1 MFHAAVFSKK
11 NLRTKPY
18 GLANRFRDD
27 RADSTFAGVAIGS
40 RPARLTAGFTM
51 IEMMFVILLALVMAA
66 MAIPATRS
74 AMATMD
80 LNAAVDSVE
89 GAIQATRYQA
99 IMHGYPYQVAF
110 NNTTNT
116 FQVLSEVPPATT
128 FSNVDG
134 AVPISGDPVTLSAS
148 PTYQF
153 KANGSV
159 SAVTGTMSFSVS
171 YKGATKTLTVSNYG
185 SIKVQ

>member
-1 MFHAAVFSKK
+1 M
-11 NLRTKPY
+11 
-18 GLANRFRDD
+18 G
-27 RADSTFAGVAIGS
+27 
-40 RPARLTAGFTM
+40 
-51 IEMMFVILLALVMAA
+51 A
-66 MAIPATRS
+66 MAIPATLS

-80 LNAAVDSVE
+80 LNAAVDSAE
-89 GAIQATRYQA
+89 GAIQAARYQA

-153 KANGSV
+153 KANGSI
-159 SAVTGTMSFSVS
+159 SAVAGTMSFSVS
-171 YKGATKTLTVSNYG
+171 YKGTTKTLTVSNYG

>member
-1 MFHAAVFSKK
+1 MFQLTVFLLK
-11 NLRTKPY
+11 NNPRTKRC
-18 GLANRFRDD
+18 GLNAPTR
-27 RADSTFAGVAIGS
+27 SG
-40 RPARLTAGFTM
+40 PAHSMAGFTL
-51 IEMMFVILLALVMAA
+51 IEMMFVILLALVMGA
-66 MAIPATRS
+66 MAIPATQS

-110 NNTTNT
+110 NNTNNT

-128 FSNVDG
+128 FSDVNG
-134 AVPISGDPVTLSAS
+134 GVPVSGDPVTLSAS

-159 SAVTGTMSFSVS
+159 SAVAGAMSFSVS
-171 YKGATKTLTVSNYG
+171 YKGTTKTLTVSNYG
-185 SIKVQ
+185 SITIQ

>member
-1 MFHAAVFSKK
+1 
-11 NLRTKPY
+11 
-18 GLANRFRDD
+18 
-27 RADSTFAGVAIGS
+27 
-40 RPARLTAGFTM
+40 M
-51 IEMMFVILLALVMAA
+51 IEMLFVILLALVMGA
-66 MAIPATRS
+66 MAIPATLS
-74 AMATMD
+74 AMARMD

-89 GAIQATRYQA
+89 GAIQSARYQA

-110 NNTTNT
+110 NSTTNT

-128 FSNVDG
+128 FSNVNS
-134 AVPISGDPVTLSAS
+134 AVPISGDPITLSAS

-159 SAVTGTMSFSVS
+159 AAVAGTMSFSVS
-171 YKGATKTLTVSNYG
+171 YKGASKTLTVSNYG

>member
-1 MFHAAVFSKK
+1 MLEVTVFLK
-11 NLRTKPY
+11 NNQRIKRW
-18 GLANRFRDD
+18 GLANR
-27 RADSTFAGVAIGS
+27 S
-40 RPARLTAGFTM
+40 RENHTGRGYAEAATCSHPARPVAGFTL
-51 IEMMFVILLALVMAA
+51 IEMLFVILLALVMGA
-66 MAIPATRS
+66 MAIPITQA

-80 LNAAVDSVE
+80 LDAAVNSAE

-110 NNTTNT
+110 SNTANT

-128 FSNVDG
+128 FSNVGG
-134 AVPISGDPVTLSAS
+134 AVPISGSPVTLNAS

-153 KANGSV
+153 KGSGAV
-159 SAVTGTMSFSVS
+159 SAVAGTMSFSIS